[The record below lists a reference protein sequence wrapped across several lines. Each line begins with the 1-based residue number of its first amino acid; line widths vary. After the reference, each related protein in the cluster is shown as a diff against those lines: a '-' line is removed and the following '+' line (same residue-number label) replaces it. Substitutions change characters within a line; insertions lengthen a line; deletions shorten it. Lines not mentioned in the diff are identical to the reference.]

1 MRYLKYASWIFL
13 ALLEPFAATLAVI
26 LAPFVVPFYS
36 EKKGHLPFGFR
47 WMETYDNPIDG
58 DEGHV
63 KRWAKIRKIG
73 KLGVYITVI
82 THRLAAGAAD
92 KTARDVVC
100 CPLADFSEF
109 CLLSN
114 SQQLCVCRCRFWI
127 YTAVISNEIFAV
139 SVANELLKISI
150 AYKYIALL

>member
-1 MRYLKYASWIFL
+1 MRYLKYVSWIFL

-63 KRWAKIRKIG
+63 KDGLRLERLVSWVSTCRELDG
-73 KLGVYITVI
+73 SGETKLITSL
-82 THRLAAGAAD
+82 TM
-92 KTARDVVC
+92 
-100 CPLADFSEF
+100 
-109 CLLSN
+109 
-114 SQQLCVCRCRFWI
+114 
-127 YTAVISNEIFAV
+127 Y
-139 SVANELLKISI
+139 
-150 AYKYIALL
+150 